1 MKKNIKILT
10 LLLITIT
17 LILGILY
24 FTNRISQQDQT
35 IQEHEQ
41 TIYLKDQK
49 IRQQEEFQ
57 DSFGPLALSLELY
70 TKEIAS
76 DIEIDKIVINLS
88 DNLIMKKF
96 ELLSGFYHGIGMQYP
111 GSGFI
116 DFHEDNIIVL
126 SSRGVLAFKKEM
138 NDDNESF
145 KQIKNNI
152 NEFIDLK
159 QYQKKNWFSLKD
171 ILIFNDLVFISYT
184 EEIKEDCW
192 NTSIVYGNMN
202 YENIQF
208 KRLFSPK
215 ECVHSTN
222 NVDKQFNASQS
233 GGKIFPLDDNF
244 ILFSIGE
251 YRSRY
256 LAQEKESINGKVI
269 RISISNGDY
278 NIISMGH
285 RNPQGLY
292 FDKNNNFILETEH
305 GPQGGD
311 EINLI
316 NIDSLNQNEIPNYGW
331 PISSAGEH
339 YGGRNEEN
347 NIIYE
352 KYPLYNSHSEYG
364 FKEPLKSFVPS
375 IGISEIVKIGPNKYV
390 LSSMKDKAIYFFE
403 LSDQKEL
410 INLVRVEVFERIRD
424 LKFKNNQL
432 FLFLENTASIG
443 VINLD

>member
-1 MKKNIKILT
+1 MKKNTKILT
-10 LLLITIT
+10 MLLITIT

-24 FTNRISQQDQT
+24 FTNTISQQEQT
-35 IQEHEQ
+35 ILEQEQ
-41 TIYLKDQK
+41 TIYLQDQK
-49 IRQQEEFQ
+49 ISQQEQFQ

-70 TKEIAS
+70 SKEIAS
-76 DIEIDKIVINLS
+76 DIEINRTLINLS
-88 DNLIMKKF
+88 DNLIMNKF
-96 ELLSGFYHGIGMQYP
+96 ELLSGFYHGINLQYP

-116 DFHEDNIIVL
+116 DFHEENIIVL

-138 NDDNESF
+138 NDDKGSF
-145 KQIKNNI
+145 KQIENNI
-152 NEFIDLK
+152 NEFINLK

-171 ILIFNDLVFISYT
+171 ILIFNNLVFISYT

-192 NTSIVYGNMN
+192 NTSIVYGNMD

-208 KRLFSPK
+208 KKLFSPK

-222 NVDKQFNASQS
+222 NVDKQFNALQS
-233 GGKIFPLDDNF
+233 GGKIIALDNNH
-244 ILFSIGE
+244 ILFSTGE

-256 LAQEKESINGKVI
+256 LAQDNQSVNGKII
-269 RISISNGDY
+269 RININNNDY
-278 NIISMGH
+278 EIISMGH

-316 NIDSLNQNEIPNYGW
+316 NIDSSLQNEIPNYGW

-339 YGGRNEEN
+339 YGGRSEEN
-347 NIIYE
+347 NPIYE
-352 KYPLYNSHSEYG
+352 KYPLHNSHSEYG

-390 LSSMKDKAIYFFE
+390 FGSMKDKSIYFFE
-403 LSDQKEL
+403 LSDQKKL
-410 INLVRVEVFERIRD
+410 NNLVRVEVFERIRD